1 MRSLNLNWTRTWISA
16 VVLMMF
22 SPLWVVAQDVAVHD
36 AGAAHSGIYFTG
48 GAGLALIS
56 EIGKAKIGSWYEK
69 DGKAFYYD
77 NSRTKKDG
85 TPTLAEGDID
95 AVFDMGWA
103 LAGAIGYRFGALRAE
118 GAGSYSSGDLNSFGG
133 TKIGKDDYD
142 TPPSFTTF
150 AVMANGWYDFDTG
163 TMFTPF
169 VGLGLGAF
177 RGTNSGG
184 VPKNAP
190 DSYEAPAQSAWGFAY
205 QGGAGVAMEVVD
217 SLSIRLGYQLFGTL
231 ETAYMDEETD
241 SDALSFLPDSPDKAI
256 SVTAFPLL
264 VHRIELGLS
273 YQL

>member
-1 MRSLNLNWTRTWISA
+1 MRSQNLNWTRTWISA
-16 VVLMMF
+16 VVLTMF
-22 SPLWVVAQDVAVHD
+22 SPLWVVAQDVPAQD
-36 AGAAHSGIYFTG
+36 ADAAGSGIYFTG

-56 EIGKAKIGSWYEK
+56 EIGKAKGGIWYEK

-77 NSRTKKDG
+77 SSGTKKDG

-95 AVFDMGWA
+95 YGFDMGWA

-118 GAGSYSSGDLNSFGG
+118 GTGSYFSANYNSFGNFDVD
-133 TKIGKDDYD
+133 KDDYE

-150 AVMANGWYDFDTG
+150 AIMANGWYDFDTG

-177 RGTNSGG
+177 QGTNSGG

-190 DSYEAPAQSAWGFAY
+190 DSFEATAQSAWGFAY

-231 ETAYMDEETD
+231 ETTYIDEETD

-256 SVTAFPLL
+256 SAIAFPLL

>member
-1 MRSLNLNWTRTWISA
+1 MRSLNRDWTRTWISA

-22 SPLWVVAQDVAVHD
+22 LPLWVVAQDAAVQD
-36 AGAAHSGIYFTG
+36 ADAADSGIYFTG
-48 GAGLALIS
+48 GAGLALIA
-56 EIGKAKIGSWYEK
+56 EIGKAKSGFWYEK

-77 NSRTKKDG
+77 SSGAKKDG

-95 AVFDMGWA
+95 AGFDMGWA

-118 GAGSYSSGDLNSFGG
+118 GAGSYFSGNLNSFGN
-133 TKIGKDDYD
+133 TEIGKEDYD
-142 TPPSFTTF
+142 TLPSFTTF

-169 VGLGLGAF
+169 VGLGIGAF
-177 RGTNSGG
+177 QGTNNGG

-190 DSYEAPAQSAWGFAY
+190 DSFEAAVQSAWGFAY
-205 QGGAGVAMEVVD
+205 QGGAGVAMEVAD
-217 SLSIRLGYQLFGTL
+217 GLSIRLGYQLFGTL
-231 ETAYMDEETD
+231 ETTYIDEETD

-256 SVTAFPLL
+256 SAIAFPLL